1 MLGAGWRA
9 PAGGGAIIAAMGAP
23 AIADI
28 AWWGPIAIVGGAV
41 AGLGVAYLVLAI
53 AGGRR
58 RRSQVE
64 GRLAFERTDKT
75 NYPVLNPAAF
85 LVAFGAV
92 GLIVGLAVG
101 LSVN

>member
-1 MLGAGWRA
+1 M
-9 PAGGGAIIAAMGAP
+9 AALL
-23 AIADI
+23 ADI

-41 AGLGVAYLVLAI
+41 AGIVVAYVALGVA
-53 AGGRR
+53 GGRPGGTR
-58 RRSQVE
+58 ASR
-64 GRLAFERTDKT
+64 RLAFERTDKT

-85 LVAFGAV
+85 IVFLGAL